1 MNFMSPARLCARAC
15 QIALFAAVAACGSST
30 TPAPSPQPVNGNSI
44 TITAAGANPKNI
56 QVTLGSRVLFINN
69 DTRPHWMASDPH
81 PEHTDCPEFDQ
92 VRTLLPNQR
101 RETGNLVTP
110 RTCGFHDHD
119 NPTSTA
125 LQGQVTIR

>member
-1 MNFMSPARLCARAC
+1 MSPARLSARVC
-15 QIALFAAVAACGSST
+15 QLAMCAAVAACGNST
-30 TPAPSPQPVNGNSI
+30 PSAPSGPPVNTNSI

-56 QVTLGSRVLFINN
+56 QVALGSRVLFINN

-92 VRTLLPNQR
+92 VGTLLPNQS

>member
-1 MNFMSPARLCARAC
+1 MWPARLSARVC
-15 QIALFAAVAACGSST
+15 QLAMCVAVAACGNST
-30 TPAPSPQPVNGNSI
+30 PSAPSGPPVNTTSI

-56 QVTLGSRVLFINN
+56 QVALGSRVLFINN

-92 VRTLLPNQR
+92 VGTLLPNQS